1 MPASYWNKCKSTLKE
16 KIQPHNFES
25 WIEPIEF
32 ISYKNNQLEL
42 AVPSYFF
49 IEWIN
54 EYYKETIIN
63 IYEELSGS
71 KVTVSIIVS
80 DSAPK
85 DKAKSKEKPVPES
98 SPPVNIKQIKEKT
111 NLNEKYNFD
120 RFVVG
125 KSNEFCHA
133 SAKAVANKLGEAYN
147 PLFIYGGVGLGKTHL
162 MQAIGNAVLEK
173 NPNLN
178 VLYLSSE
185 KFVNDLINSIQ
196 RGSMSYFRKKYRN
209 LDLLLIDDIQF
220 IAGKERTQEE
230 FFHTFNTLFE
240 LKKQIV
246 MSSDKFPKELTNMEE
261 RLRSRFSWGL
271 ISDIQPPEMEIKIAI
286 VKELLSQNGFNA
298 DDEVAT
304 FLAGKIK
311 SNIRELEGCVARV
324 MAYASLTRKTSD
336 KNIGMELAKET
347 LRGIY
352 DDTVKSLDIKQVQK
366 AVCDFYSLKNS
377 DIRSK
382 SRLKSVTMPRHV
394 AMFLCR
400 EFTNTSLPEI
410 GHAFGGR
417 DHTTV
422 MHAVSK
428 IKNELEV
435 NTQLYNEIN
444 QIKKVLDI

>member
-1 MPASYWNKCKSTLKE
+1 MPGSYWNKCKSILKE

-25 WIEPIEF
+25 WIEPIDF

-42 AVPSYFF
+42 SVPSSFF
-49 IEWIN
+49 VEWIN
-54 EYYKETIIN
+54 EHYKESIVG
-63 IYEELSGS
+63 IYQELSGA
-71 KVTVSIIVS
+71 KTLLSIIVS
-80 DSAPK
+80 ENGTREKP
-85 DKAKSKEKPVPES
+85 KEKAHADS
-98 SPPVNIKQIKEKT
+98 SPAIAIKQIKEKT

-120 RFVVG
+120 SFVVG

-133 SAKAVANKLGEAYN
+133 SAKAVAAKLADAYN

-240 LKKQIV
+240 MKKQIV
-246 MSSDKFPKELTNMEE
+246 MSSDKFPKDITNMEE

-271 ISDIQPPEMEIKIAI
+271 ISDIQPPELEIKIAI
-286 VKELLSQNGFNA
+286 VKKLISQNGFDV

-304 FLAGKIK
+304 FLARKVK

-336 KNIGMELAKET
+336 KLIGMDLAKET
-347 LRGIY
+347 LKGIY
-352 DDTVKSLDIKQVQK
+352 DDTARSLDIKQVQK

-394 AMFLCR
+394 AMYLCR

-410 GHAFGGR
+410 GQAFGGR

-428 IKNELEV
+428 IKDELEV

>member
-1 MPASYWNKCKSTLKE
+1 MPGSYWNKCRATLKE
-16 KIQPHNFES
+16 KIHPHNFES
-25 WIEPIEF
+25 WIEPIDF
-32 ISYKNNQLEL
+32 ISYQSNQLEL
-42 AVPSYFF
+42 AVPSAFF
-49 IEWIN
+49 VEWIN
-54 EYYKETIIN
+54 EHYKETIAG

-71 KVTVSIIVS
+71 RITISIIVS
-80 DSAPK
+80 DGAGKDKPREKAPPESAP
-85 DKAKSKEKPVPES
+85 SI
-98 SPPVNIKQIKEKT
+98 NIKQIKEKT

-120 RFVVG
+120 SFVVG

-133 SAKAVANKLGEAYN
+133 SAKAIVSKPGEAYN

-173 NPNLN
+173 NPNLS

-220 IAGKERTQEE
+220 IGGKERTQEE

-246 MSSDKFPKELTNMEE
+246 MSSDKFPKDITNMEE

-271 ISDIQPPEMEIKIAI
+271 ISDIQPPELEIKIAI
-286 VKELLSQNGFNA
+286 VKKLIAQNGFEM

-304 FLAGKIK
+304 FLARKVK

-324 MAYASLTRKTSD
+324 MAYASLTRKSSD
-336 KNIGMELAKET
+336 KNIGIELAKET
-347 LRGIY
+347 LKGIY
-352 DDTVKSLDIKQVQK
+352 DDTAKSMDIKQVQK
-366 AVCDFYSLKNS
+366 AVCDFYSIKNS

-410 GHAFGGR
+410 GRSFGGR

>member
-1 MPASYWNKCKSTLKE
+1 MPASYWEKCKSTLKE
-16 KIQPHNFES
+16 KIHPHNFES
-25 WIEPIEF
+25 WIEPIDF
-32 ISYKNNQLEL
+32 ISYKNNNLEL
-42 AVPSYFF
+42 AVPSSFF
-49 IEWIN
+49 VEWIN
-54 EYYKETIIN
+54 EHYKETIAN

-71 KVTVSIIVS
+71 KITIIIS
-80 DSAPK
+80 ENGTWNK
-85 DKAKSKEKPVPES
+85 HKENS
-98 SPPVNIKQIKEKT
+98 SPDTPSTINIKQIKEKT
-111 NLNEKYNFD
+111 NLNEKYTFD
-120 RFVVG
+120 SFVVG

-133 SAKAVANKLGEAYN
+133 SAKAVVAKLADAYN

-209 LDLLLIDDIQF
+209 LDILLIDDIQF
-220 IAGKERTQEE
+220 IGGKERTQEE

-240 LKKQIV
+240 MKKQIV
-246 MSSDKFPKELTNMEE
+246 MSSDKFPKDITNMEE

-271 ISDIQPPEMEIKIAI
+271 ISDIQPPELEIKIAI
-286 VKELLSQNGFNA
+286 VKKLVAQNGFEI
-298 DDEVAT
+298 DDEVAM
-304 FLAGKIK
+304 FLARKVK

-336 KNIGMELAKET
+336 KNIGMDLARET
-347 LRGIY
+347 LKGIY
-352 DDTVKSLDIKQVQK
+352 DDTAKSLDIKQVQK
-366 AVCDFYSLKNS
+366 AVCDFYSIKNS

-394 AMFLCR
+394 AMYLCR

-410 GHAFGGR
+410 GAAFGGR

-428 IKNELEV
+428 VKDELEV
-435 NTQLYNEIN
+435 STQLYNEIN

>member
-1 MPASYWNKCKSTLKE
+1 MPVSYWEKCKSALKE
-16 KIQPHNFES
+16 KIHPHNFES
-25 WIEPIEF
+25 WIEPIDF
-32 ISYKNNQLEL
+32 ISYKNNNLEL
-42 AVPSYFF
+42 AVPSSFF
-49 IEWIN
+49 VEWIN
-54 EYYKETIIN
+54 EHYKETITN
-63 IYEELSGS
+63 IYEEFSGS
-71 KVTVSIIVS
+71 KTTISIIVS
-80 DSAPK
+80 EDGDGAKPRE
-85 DKAKSKEKPVPES
+85 KAVPERA
-98 SPPVNIKQIKEKT
+98 PAINIKQIKEKT

-120 RFVVG
+120 SFVVG

-133 SAKAVANKLGEAYN
+133 SAKAVAAKLADAYN

-173 NPNLN
+173 NPNLS

-220 IAGKERTQEE
+220 IGGKERTQEE

-240 LKKQIV
+240 MKKQIV
-246 MSSDKFPKELTNMEE
+246 MSSDKFPKDITNMEE

-271 ISDIQPPEMEIKIAI
+271 ISDIQPPELEIKIAI
-286 VKELLSQNGFNA
+286 VKKLIGQNGFEM

-304 FLAGKIK
+304 FLARKVK

-347 LRGIY
+347 LKGIY
-352 DDTVKSLDIKQVQK
+352 DDTAKSLDIKQVQK
-366 AVCDFYSLKNS
+366 AVCDFYSIKNS

-382 SRLKSVTMPRHV
+382 SRLKSITMPRHV
-394 AMFLCR
+394 AMYLCR

-410 GHAFGGR
+410 GQGFGGR